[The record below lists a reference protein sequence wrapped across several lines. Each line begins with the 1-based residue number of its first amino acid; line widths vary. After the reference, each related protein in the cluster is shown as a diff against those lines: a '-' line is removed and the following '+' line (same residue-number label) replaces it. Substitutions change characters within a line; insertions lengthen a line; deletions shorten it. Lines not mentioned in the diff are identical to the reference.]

1 MEVQDIDIM
10 LVNAKETVNYNVN
23 AEYLERI
30 LVCDDH
36 IRIVRNRFKNKEGQ
50 MVEEAIVYPM
60 QNIEYYVYIEV
71 GV

>member
-30 LVCDDH
+30 LIYDDH

-71 GV
+71 GA